1 MKNLESKNNNKIGK
15 EYNTKK
21 IELNK
26 AHHQI
31 YSKDKEYEIKRIK
44 RKKLSATNNNFN
56 INKNNNYIV
65 FRYNTFNKFK
75 EKDIEK
81 GEKNNNQII
90 KNQKEKL
97 EHDFSRDTNSLSFYY
112 MNNFNTKKS
121 KNNRNK
127 KNSKFISTSRK
138 ESKKYQKIYLE
149 KI

>member
-81 GEKNNNQII
+81 GEKNNN
-90 KNQKEKL
+90 
-97 EHDFSRDTNSLSFYY
+97 
-112 MNNFNTKKS
+112 
-121 KNNRNK
+121 
-127 KNSKFISTSRK
+127 
-138 ESKKYQKIYLE
+138 
-149 KI
+149 